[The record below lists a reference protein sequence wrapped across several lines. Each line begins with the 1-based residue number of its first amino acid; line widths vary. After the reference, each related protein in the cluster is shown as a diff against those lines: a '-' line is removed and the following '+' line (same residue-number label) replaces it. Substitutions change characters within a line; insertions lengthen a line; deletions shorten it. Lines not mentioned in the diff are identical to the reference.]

1 MEQVVQ
7 TLNLLK
13 RQAGSR
19 YTLRH
24 SNANRVLAERELFLI
39 RNRLAHFPAAVQ
51 AIGLAAAD
59 LHRPVEFLKATDVE
73 KRC

>member
-1 MEQVVQ
+1 MEQVSEA
-7 TLNLLK
+7 LSLLK
-13 RQAGSR
+13 RQAHIQDR
-19 YTLRH
+19 LRH
-24 SNANRVLAERELFLI
+24 SDANRVLAERELFLI